1 MLDGATNDISFYDST
16 GTTQGFF
23 WDAST
28 QRLGINTTTPGA
40 RLQVGGNAKLGSASQ
55 TTFSGSLTTGGL
67 DVMVGSGTSS
77 GGAFQVWDDNELTT
91 PRFTVTREGNVGIG
105 TASPATNAE
114 ISSAINTTVRITST
128 NNFTSWSGNH
138 FGALEFY
145 TNDGSGAGAGIRSA
159 IRSSATSSDGG
170 YANLVFSNT
179 VGAVNDVEVMRL
191 DASGNLLVG
200 KTNNALANDGVVIRG
215 GGELLATNTS
225 DLSGNFNRL
234 STDGG
239 IVGFYKDGTTVGS
252 IGSTSYADAF
262 IAGTSTGIA
271 FGGTNVTPTTNT
283 GAISDNAKNLG
294 GASARWNN
302 LYLSGGVYLGGTG
315 AANYLNDYEEGT
327 WTPTYEAQV
336 TAFTSVTYD
345 PATYG
350 KYVKV
355 GDLVHIQGLIKTDAI
370 SGGSGAVLI
379 GGLPFTSSSVTAVSV
394 GYTNAFSG
402 DYPSGGSLLG
412 ASTTV
417 SLLYRTS
424 ANGALNNALD
434 VTDLGTGGND
444 NYIEFSC
451 TYRI

>member
-1 MLDGATNDISFYDST
+1 MAKDKLTDYDST
-16 GTTQGFF
+16 AANNLDVGGISVAEGMLPSAVNNAIRELMSHQAEAFGAGTPLYVDQTNN
-23 WDAST
+23 
-28 QRLGINTTTPGA
+28 RLGI
-40 RLQVGGNAKLGSASQ
+40 GNAAP
-55 TTFSGSLTTGGL
+55 TVPL
-67 DVMVGSGTSS
+67 DVTGAAVVSGDLTVDTSTLK
-77 GGAFQVWDDNELTT
+77 VD
-91 PRFTVTREGNVGIG
+91 
-105 TASPATNAE
+105 
-114 ISSAINTTVRITST
+114 ST
-128 NNFTSWSGNH
+128 NN
-138 FGALEFY
+138 
-145 TNDGSGAGAGIRSA
+145 R
-159 IRSSATSSDGG
+159 
-170 YANLVFSNT
+170 V
-179 VGAVNDVEVMRL
+179 
-191 DASGNLLVG
+191 
-200 KTNNALANDGVVIRG
+200 
-215 GGELLATNTS
+215 
-225 DLSGNFNRL
+225 
-234 STDGG
+234 G
-239 IVGFYKDGTTVGS
+239 IVNAS
-252 IGSTSYADAF
+252 
-262 IAGTSTGIA
+262 
-271 FGGTNVTPTTNT
+271 PTTALDVT
-283 GAISDNAKNLG
+283 GDITV
-294 GASARWNN
+294 
-302 LYLSGGVYLGGTG
+302 SGGVYLGGTG

-355 GDLVHIQGLIKTDAI
+355 GDLVHIQGLIKTDAL